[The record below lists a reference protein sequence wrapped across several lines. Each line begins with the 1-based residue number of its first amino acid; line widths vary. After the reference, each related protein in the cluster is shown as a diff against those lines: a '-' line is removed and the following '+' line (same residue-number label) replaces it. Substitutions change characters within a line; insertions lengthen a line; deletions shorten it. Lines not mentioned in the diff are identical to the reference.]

1 MNIDESDASST
12 WYESVKPVVPLT
24 TTINYMLCGTVA
36 RIETGTPHELIITL
50 RALTLKVIS
59 CSYHLSKGQKSA
71 VPYEVR
77 TVKDISTVCR
87 INRPISK
94 IMKPKSSDIPPKR
107 SGLI

>member
-1 MNIDESDASST
+1 MNIDESEASFT
-12 WYESVKPVVPLT
+12 WYESVKLVVPLT

-50 RALTLKVIS
+50 RTLTLKEIT
-59 CSYHLSKGQKSA
+59 CPYHLSKGQQSA

-77 TVKDISTVCR
+77 IVKDMSTVCTT
-87 INRPISK
+87 NRPISK
-94 IMKPKSSDIPPKR
+94 IIKPKSSDTPPKR